1 MTLRS
6 ALIWLILV
14 PVILSTNARAQ
25 SGPATAAQ
33 LPASPAAQ
41 GGSVSEPRTMVALGL
56 QVEEL
61 IELDGILDE
70 PVWKRAV
77 PAADFRQQDPDNGQP
92 ATEPTE
98 VRIVY
103 DKDTLYMGVT
113 CFDSEPDKWLGFQR
127 GRDGGLGSDDRFQW
141 TIDTFLDGRTG
152 YFFEM
157 NPSGLMADALQGAA
171 NNNRQWD
178 GIWNARARRSEIGWT
193 LEIAIPFRTLNFN
206 PGSDTWGINFQRT
219 VRRKNEESL
228 WMGWAR
234 NQGLRRMSNAG
245 HVTGI
250 RDVTQGHGLD
260 IKPYLV
266 ATSQATPGRVNQ
278 GTTNDAG
285 VGADLFY
292 NVTPGL
298 RANLTVNTDFAQA
311 EVDQRQ
317 TNLTRFSLFFP
328 EKRDFFLDGSL
339 FFNFADGGGGG
350 GGGGDDID
358 LAPFFSRRIGLN
370 ERNEPQPINFGGKL
384 TGQAGAFD
392 VGVLQVQTREDGP
405 AFGEDFTV
413 MRLKRRLLR
422 QSSVGAIYTRR
433 AARGAPI
440 DDRHTAGLDF
450 QLATSSFLGSD
461 NLDFNGFFLKTP
473 NPGRPGR
480 DAAIGLQLE
489 YPNDPFSAQMEFREV
504 QENYDAAVGFTRRVG
519 FREYDPRVSFSPR
532 PRQHPWIR
540 NFNFEGEFDLF
551 VDPITNRTQ
560 TRELDV
566 TLLEIETHSQDSFKV
581 GVTPTYERLD
591 EDFEIA
597 DGITLPVGNEYSF
610 TRYTVEAQ
618 TAGRRL
624 IAIEP
629 QVEWGSFYSGDR
641 LRTELQMNIRA
652 RPGVMFTLASEW
664 NRVSLAEG
672 RFYTR
677 LYRGISELQFTPF
690 VSWVNNVQFDT
701 QSAVLGWQ
709 SRFRWIVKPGSDVY
723 FVYVHNWLDDPL
735 QRRFASLDRRASSK
749 LLYTHRF

>member
-1 MTLRS
+1 MTLHS
-6 ALIWLILV
+6 SLPWLVLV
-14 PVILSTNARAQ
+14 VVALSTNAYAQ
-25 SGPATAAQ
+25 SGLAVAAQ
-33 LPASPAAQ
+33 APGAPDR
-41 GGSVSEPRTMVALGL
+41 RTMTAFVL
-56 QVEEL
+56 QTEER
-61 IELDGILDE
+61 IALDGILDE

-77 PAADFRQQDPDNGQP
+77 PAADFRQMDPDNGAP

-98 VRIVY
+98 VRIAY
-103 DKDTLYMGVT
+103 DADTLYMGVI

-157 NPSGLMADALQGAA
+157 NPSGLMADALQGSA

-266 ATSQATPGRVNQ
+266 GTSQATPGRAN
-278 GTTNDAG
+278 TRANLDAG
-285 VGADLFY
+285 AGVDLFY

-298 RANLTVNTDFAQA
+298 RANLTLNTDFAQA

-339 FFNFADGGGGG
+339 FFNFADGGEGGG
-350 GGGGDDID
+350 GGGGGGVD

-370 ERNEPQPINFGGKL
+370 EQNEPQPINFGGKL

-405 AFGEDFTV
+405 AYGEDFTV
-413 MRLKRRLLR
+413 MRVKRRLLR

-433 AARGAPI
+433 AARGAAI
-440 DDRHTAGLDF
+440 NDRHTAGLDF

-473 NPGRPGR
+473 NPQRPGR
-480 DAAIGLQLE
+480 DAAIALQLE
-489 YPNDPFSAQMEFREV
+489 YPNDPLNAQMEFREV
-504 QENYDAAVGFTRRVG
+504 QENYDAAVGFTRRVR

-532 PRQHPWIR
+532 PSQHPWIR
-540 NFNFEGEFDLF
+540 RFNFEGEFDLF

-560 TRELDV
+560 TREIDV
-566 TLLEIETHSQDSFKV
+566 TLLEVETHSQDSFKV
-581 GVTPTYERLD
+581 GVVPTYERLE
-591 EDFEIA
+591 EDFEITS
-597 DGITLPVGNEYSF
+597 DITLPIGNEYSF
-610 TRYTVEAQ
+610 TRYVVEAE

-624 IAIEP
+624 IAISP
-629 QVEWGSFYSGDR
+629 QVEWGDFYSGDL
-641 LRTELQMNIRA
+641 LRTSLEMDVRA

-690 VSWVNNVQFDT
+690 ISWVNNVQYDT

-709 SRFRWIVKPGSDVY
+709 SRFRWIVRPGSDLY

-735 QRRFASLDRRASSK
+735 RNRFASLDRRASSK

>member
-1 MTLRS
+1 MMSRS
-6 ALIWLILV
+6 SLV
-14 PVILSTNARAQ
+14 VLLCLCVSTGARAQ
-25 SGPATAAQ
+25 SDPAAAQ
-33 LPASPAAQ
+33 LPSSPAAQ
-41 GGSVSEPRTMVALGL
+41 GGTVSEPRTMVALGL

-61 IELDGILDE
+61 IKLDGILDE
-70 PVWKRAV
+70 PAWKRAV
-77 PAADFRQQDPDNGQP
+77 PASDFRQQDPDNGQP

-103 DKDTLYMGVT
+103 DNDTLYMGVI

-157 NPSGLMADALQGAA
+157 NPSGLMADALQGSA

-250 RDVTQGHGLD
+250 RDVTQGQGLD

-266 ATSQATPGRVNQ
+266 ATSQATPGRANT

-285 VGADLFY
+285 VGVDLFY

-298 RANLTVNTDFAQA
+298 RANLTLNTDFAQA

-339 FFNFADGGGGG
+339 FFNFADGGSGGG
-350 GGGGDDID
+350 GGAPVD

-370 ERNEPQPINFGGKL
+370 EDNEPQPINFGGKL

-405 AFGEDFTV
+405 AYGEDFTV
-413 MRLKRRLLR
+413 MRVKRRLLR
-422 QSSVGAIYTRR
+422 QSSVGALYTRR
-433 AARGAPI
+433 GARGAPVA
-440 DDRHTAGLDF
+440 DRHTAGLDF
-450 QLATSSFLGSD
+450 QFATSSFLGSD

-473 NPGRPGR
+473 NPDRPGR
-480 DAAIGLQLE
+480 DTAYALQLD

-551 VDPITNRTQ
+551 VDPRTNRTQ

-597 DGITLPVGNEYSF
+597 DGIILPVGNEYSF

-641 LRTELQMNIRA
+641 LRTELQVNVRA

>member
-1 MTLRS
+1 MMLHS
-6 ALIWLILV
+6 SLPWLVLV
-14 PVILSTNARAQ
+14 VVALSTNTYAQ
-25 SGPATAAQ
+25 SGLAVAAQ
-33 LPASPAAQ
+33 APGVPDR
-41 GGSVSEPRTMVALGL
+41 RTMTAFVL
-56 QVEEL
+56 QTEER
-61 IELDGILDE
+61 IALDGILDE
-70 PVWKRAV
+70 PVWRRAL
-77 PAADFRQQDPDNGQP
+77 PAADFRQMDPDNGAP

-98 VRIVY
+98 VRIAY

-157 NPSGLMADALQGAA
+157 NPSGLMADALQGSA

-178 GIWNARARRSEIGWT
+178 GIWNARARRGEIGWT

-250 RDVTQGHGLD
+250 SDVTQGHGLD

-266 ATSQATPGRVNQ
+266 GTSQATPGRAN
-278 GTTNDAG
+278 TRADHDAG
-285 VGADLFY
+285 VGVDLFY
-292 NVTPGL
+292 NLTPGL

-339 FFNFADGGGGG
+339 FFNFADGGQGGG
-350 GGGGDDID
+350 GGGGGGVD

-370 ERNEPQPINFGGKL
+370 EQNQPQPINFGGKL

-405 AFGEDFTV
+405 AHGEDFTV
-413 MRLKRRLLR
+413 MRVKRRLLR

-433 AARGAPI
+433 AARGAAI
-440 DDRHTAGLDF
+440 NDRHTAGLDF

-461 NLDFNGFFLKTP
+461 NLDFNGFLLKTP
-473 NPGRPGR
+473 NPQRPGR
-480 DAAIGLQLE
+480 DTAIALQLE
-489 YPNDPFSAQMEFREV
+489 YPNDPLNAQMEFREV
-504 QENYDAAVGFTRRVG
+504 QENYDAAVGFTRRVR

-532 PRQHPWIR
+532 PSQHPWIR
-540 NFNFEGEFDLF
+540 RFNFEGEFDLF
-551 VDPITNRTQ
+551 VDPVTNRTQ
-560 TRELDV
+560 TREIDV
-566 TLLEIETHSQDSFKV
+566 TALEVETHSQDSFKV
-581 GVTPTYERLD
+581 GVVPTYERLE
-591 EDFEIA
+591 EDFEITS
-597 DGITLPVGNEYSF
+597 DITLPIGNEYSF
-610 TRYTVEAQ
+610 TRYVVEAE

-624 IAIEP
+624 IAISP
-629 QVEWGSFYSGDR
+629 QVEWGGFYSGDL
-641 LRTELQMNIRA
+641 LRTSLEMDVRA

-690 VSWVNNVQFDT
+690 ISWVNNVQYDT

-709 SRFRWIVKPGSDVY
+709 SRFRWIVRPGSDLYV
-723 FVYVHNWLDDPL
+723 VYVHNWLDDPL
-735 QRRFASLDRRASSK
+735 RNRFASLDRRASSK

>member
-1 MTLRS
+1 MTLHS
-6 ALIWLILV
+6 SLPWLVLV
-14 PVILSTNARAQ
+14 VVALSTNAYAQ
-25 SGPATAAQ
+25 SGLAVAAQ
-33 LPASPAAQ
+33 APGAPDR
-41 GGSVSEPRTMVALGL
+41 RTMTAFVL
-56 QVEEL
+56 QTEER
-61 IELDGILDE
+61 IALDGILDE

-77 PAADFRQQDPDNGQP
+77 PAADFRQMDPDNGAP

-98 VRIVY
+98 VRIAY
-103 DKDTLYMGVT
+103 DADTLYMGVI

-157 NPSGLMADALQGAA
+157 NPSGLMADALQGSAN

-266 ATSQATPGRVNQ
+266 GTSQATPGRAN
-278 GTTNDAG
+278 TRANHDAG
-285 VGADLFY
+285 AGVDLFY

-298 RANLTVNTDFAQA
+298 RANLTLNTDFAQA

-339 FFNFADGGGGG
+339 FFNFADGGEGGG
-350 GGGGDDID
+350 GGGGGGVD

-370 ERNEPQPINFGGKL
+370 EQNEPQPINFGGKL

-405 AFGEDFTV
+405 AYGEDFTV
-413 MRLKRRLLR
+413 MRVKRRLLR

-433 AARGAPI
+433 AARGAAI
-440 DDRHTAGLDF
+440 NDRHTAGLDF

-473 NPGRPGR
+473 NPQRPGR
-480 DAAIGLQLE
+480 DAAIALQLE
-489 YPNDPFSAQMEFREV
+489 YPNDPLNAQMEFREV
-504 QENYDAAVGFTRRVG
+504 QENYDAAVGFTRRVR

-532 PRQHPWIR
+532 PSQHPWIR
-540 NFNFEGEFDLF
+540 RFNFEGEFDLF

-560 TRELDV
+560 TREIDV
-566 TLLEIETHSQDSFKV
+566 TLLEVETHSQDSFKV
-581 GVTPTYERLD
+581 GVVPTYERLE
-591 EDFEIA
+591 EDFEITS
-597 DGITLPVGNEYSF
+597 DITLPIGNEYSF
-610 TRYTVEAQ
+610 TRYVVEAE

-624 IAIEP
+624 IAISP
-629 QVEWGSFYSGDR
+629 QVEWGDFYSGDL
-641 LRTELQMNIRA
+641 LRTSLEMDVRA

-690 VSWVNNVQFDT
+690 ISWVNNVQYDT

-709 SRFRWIVKPGSDVY
+709 SRFRWIVRPGSDLY

-735 QRRFASLDRRASSK
+735 RNRFASLDRRASSK

>member
-1 MTLRS
+1 M
-6 ALIWLILV
+6 
-14 PVILSTNARAQ
+14 
-25 SGPATAAQ
+25 
-33 LPASPAAQ
+33 
-41 GGSVSEPRTMVALGL
+41 
-56 QVEEL
+56 
-61 IELDGILDE
+61 
-70 PVWKRAV
+70 
-77 PAADFRQQDPDNGQP
+77 
-92 ATEPTE
+92 
-98 VRIVY
+98 Y

-171 NNNRQWD
+171 NASNRQWD

-266 ATSQATPGRVNQ
+266 ATSQATPGRAN
-278 GTTNDAG
+278 TRTDHDAG
-285 VGADLFY
+285 AGVDFFY

-350 GGGGDDID
+350 GGGGGID
-358 LAPFFSRRIGLN
+358 LTPFFSRRIGLN
-370 ERNEPQPINFGGKL
+370 EHNEPQPINFGGKL

-392 VGVLQVQTREDGP
+392 VGVLQVQTREDGR
-405 AFGEDFTV
+405 AYGEDFTV

-433 AARGAPI
+433 AARGAPV

-473 NPGRPGR
+473 NPMRPGR
-480 DAAIGLQLE
+480 DTAIGLQLE
-489 YPNDPFSAQMEFREV
+489 YPNNPLNAQMEFREV
-504 QENYDAAVGFTRRVG
+504 QENYDAAIGFTRRVG

-540 NFNFEGEFDLF
+540 NFNFEGEYDLF

-560 TRELDV
+560 TREFDV

-597 DGITLPVGNEYSF
+597 RDITLPVGNEYSF
-610 TRYTVEAQ
+610 TRYRVEAQ

-624 IAIEP
+624 IALRP
-629 QVEWGSFYSGDR
+629 QVEWGDFYSGDR
-641 LRTELQMNIRA
+641 LRAELQMNIRA
-652 RPGVMFTLASEW
+652 RPGVMFTLANEW

-690 VSWVNNVQFDT
+690 ISWVNNVQYDS

-709 SRFRWIVKPGSDVY
+709 SRFRWIVKPGSDLY

-735 QRRFASLDRRASSK
+735 RSRFVSLDRRASSK
-749 LLYTHRF
+749 ALYTHRF